1 MSSALAGLRV
11 VELGTD
17 ITAPYCT
24 KLLVD
29 LGADVVKVETPSG
42 DPLREWGP
50 SGGLFEY
57 LNAGKRGLTIDLDS
71 HADVLHNL
79 IAEADVLVEN
89 LAPAAPSRFAWGI
102 DHNSLQQINPDIV
115 VVRISDYGQD
125 GPRSDR
131 QSTPL
136 TVQAAS
142 GWVNTREPGW
152 PPVQAG
158 ARIPEYIAG
167 GYAALAALTALRI
180 AAAGT
185 GRITEVDVSSFE
197 ALLST
202 LPYPMLMA
210 ARLKSM
216 GLPPNSKAGPML
228 GIVRAADGWIGIN
241 CLTGQHWLDVCA
253 MVGLPEFGDK
263 QIAVMLGGPERDD
276 FFDKAQPWLDS
287 MPVADLVEL
296 SQAMRIPAAP
306 INDGSSILDCPQYRD
321 RGFFIEGDAA
331 GKRFMRPGAPFRLA
345 GTPID
350 APGPAPALG
359 EHAVADWDDRVET
372 SRQSAPED
380 IDAPLAGLKVF
391 DLSTFWSGAY
401 LTMYLGAFGADVV
414 KVESIQRPD
423 GHRYSGSLL
432 RNSDDWYE
440 IGPMWQATNLNK
452 RDITLDL
459 TSDAGR
465 ELAMQLA
472 AEADVVVENF
482 SPRVV
487 EQFGLDY
494 DSLVKVNPD
503 VIMVRMPGLGLDGPW
518 RDYVG
523 WALNFEQL
531 SGMSAAT
538 GYPDGPPC
546 NLQGPAD
553 PVVGAHATVALLAAL
568 EHKRKTGEGQLIE
581 VAQIEVGAVVTAEP
595 VIEYSLTGRVPER
608 EGNRHRSHAQG
619 VYRAAGEGEWV
630 AVSVRDDADWTAT
643 LDVIGRPELADDP
656 RFRTAEAR
664 RTNHDAFDEVLRQ
677 WTMTQN
683 PDEAADE
690 LRRHGVPAERLLTG
704 DRMYD
709 VDQLDA
715 RGFYTEL
722 AHPLSGRQRYPGWP
736 FRITPGPSRHHLT
749 PSPTLG
755 QHNEEVLSALGLS
768 DGEIEQLREQKVI
781 GERLLN
787 A

>member
-1 MSSALAGLRV
+1 MSAALAGLRV

-17 ITAPYCT
+17 IAAPYCT

-29 LGADVVKVETPSG
+29 LGADVVKVESPSG

-71 HADVLHNL
+71 RSDVLHGL
-79 IAEADVLVEN
+79 IAKADLLVEN
-89 LAPAAPSRFAWGI
+89 LAPHAASRWDWGI
-102 DHNSLQQINPDIV
+102 DHDSLQQINPDIV

-142 GWVNTREPGW
+142 GWVNTRDPGR

-167 GYAALAALTALRI
+167 GYAALGALTALRI
-180 AAAGT
+180 AATGT
-185 GRITEVDVSSFE
+185 DRVTEVDVSTFE

-263 QIAVMLGGPERDD
+263 QIAIMLGGPERDE

-306 INDGSSILDCPQYRD
+306 INDGSSILDCPQYRE
-321 RGFFIEGDAA
+321 RGFFIDADAA
-331 GKRFMRPGAPFRLA
+331 GARFVRPGAPFRLA
-345 GTPID
+345 RTPVGAPRP
-350 APGPAPALG
+350 APGLG
-359 EHAVADWDDRVET
+359 DGAVTDWDDRVEA
-372 SRQSAPED
+372 SQPSALD
-380 IDAPLAGLKVF
+380 HVDAPFSGLKVF

-459 TSDAGR
+459 TSDTGR
-465 ELAMQLA
+465 ELAMRLA

-494 DSLVKVNPD
+494 DSLVQINPD
-503 VIMVRMPGLGLDGPW
+503 VIMVRMPGLGLEGPW

-523 WALNFEQL
+523 WALNFEQV

-553 PVVGAHATVALLAAL
+553 PIVGTNAGVALLAAL

-608 EGNRHRSHAQG
+608 EGNRHRSYAQG
-619 VYRAAGEGEWV
+619 VYPAAGEDEWV
-630 AVSVRDDADWTAT
+630 AVSVRDDADWAAT
-643 LDVIGRPELADDP
+643 IEVIGRSDLADDP

-664 RTNHDAFDEVLRQ
+664 RANHDSFDEVLRQ
-677 WTMTQN
+677 WTATQD
-683 PDEAADE
+683 PDDAADA

-704 DRMYD
+704 DRMYNI
-709 VDQLDA
+709 DQLDT
-715 RGFYTEL
+715 RGFYSEL
-722 AHPLSGRQRYPGWP
+722 EHPLSGRQRYPGWP
-736 FRITPGPSRHHLT
+736 FRISPGPLQHHLT

-755 QHNEEVLSALGLS
+755 QHNEEVLAALGLS
-768 DGEIEQLREQKVI
+768 DDEIMRLREQNVI
-781 GERLLN
+781 GNRLLN